1 VELRAK
7 VLAALRWSATGRF
20 GAQLISWA
28 LTLLVLRVLT
38 PGDYGLLAMATVAIS
53 LLMALNDLGLDAVLV
68 QKRDLSLADRQ
79 HVFGAVIAT
88 NGAMC
93 GLLAFG
99 APSIA
104 AFYGE
109 PRLTAIVRVLALQ
122 FLIAMFE
129 TLPLARLE
137 RELEFKGRAMAEMVG
152 ALSASLLTAA
162 LAFGGC
168 GVWSLV
174 AGMLAGSA
182 SRTLALNR
190 LAGEIVRPRWS
201 IAAIRRHLP
210 FGGSVCGYRASY
222 VVFAEVDKFIGG
234 KLLGKEVLGQYT
246 VAAHFATL
254 PIQKL
259 AGLFQAVAFPA
270 FARAKSETG
279 DVRGAVLQ
287 VTRAT
292 SLVAFPLFLGTA
304 LVSPELVALVLGP
317 AWTQVAVPLAILS
330 LVMPLRLLST
340 LLTPLVAG
348 LGRPGVNA
356 ANQLLAVVI
365 MAPLL
370 LLGAQ
375 RGPAG
380 LALAWLVGYPAV
392 FAIYAWSA
400 CRVAGI
406 RPAEYFHALAQPFV
420 LSALMYAVV
429 SAARPYVADSG
440 SDAAQLATLVG
451 LGAAVYA
458 VGLLVSYREELKSLE
473 ALLRSPTGS

>member
-1 VELRAK
+1 MELRAK

-28 LTLLVLRVLT
+28 LTILVLRVLT

-79 HVFGAVIAT
+79 HVFGAVIAINAT
-88 NGAMC
+88 LCA
-93 GLLAFG
+93 LLALG

-104 AFYGE
+104 VFYGE

-122 FLIAMFE
+122 FLIVMFE

-137 RELEFKGRAMAEMVG
+137 RELEFKGRAMAEMLG
-152 ALSASLLTAA
+152 ALSASLVTAA
-162 LAFGGC
+162 LAFNGG

-174 AGMLAGSA
+174 FGMLAGSA
-182 SRTLALNR
+182 ARVLGLNR
-190 LAGEIVRPRWS
+190 LAGERVRPRWS
-201 IAAIRRHLP
+201 LAAIRRHLP
-210 FGGSVCGYRASY
+210 FGGSICGHRASY
-222 VVFAEVDKFIGG
+222 VVFAEADKFIGG
-234 KLLGKEVLGQYT
+234 RLLGKELLGHYT
-246 VAAHFATL
+246 VAAHLATL

-270 FARAKSETG
+270 FARAKSENG
-279 DVRGAVLQ
+279 DVRDALLQ

-292 SLVAFPLFLGTA
+292 SLVSFPMFLGIS
-304 LVSPELVALVLGP
+304 LVAPELVALALGP
-317 AWTQVAVPLAILS
+317 AWTPVVVPLAILA
-330 LVMPLRLLST
+330 LIMPLRLLST
-340 LLTPLVAG
+340 ILTPLVSG

-356 ANQLLAVVI
+356 ANQVLAVAI

-370 LLGAQ
+370 FLGAQ
-375 RGPAG
+375 RGALG

-392 FAIYAWSA
+392 FAIYACSA

-406 RPAEYFHALAQPFV
+406 RPLDYFRALAQPFM

-429 SAARPYVADSG
+429 SAARPYVDDSVG
-440 SDAAQLATLVG
+440 DAAQLATLVG

-458 VGLLVSYREELKSLE
+458 VGLLVSYREELESLE